1 MKRGWTQEEAPTAE
15 FVRSEMIKAAAVLDA
30 EASETAGRDEIRVRV
45 FRAVLAGEKLL
56 RLMAE
61 TESRMI
67 GAGGIRKPTVN
78 PADCFG
84 RAGGIGGFR
93 HLPN

>member
-1 MKRGWTQEEAPTAE
+1 MKCEWTLEEAPTAE
-15 FVRSEMIKAAAVLDA
+15 FVRSEMLKAAAVL
-30 EASETAGRDEIRVRV
+30 ETGASAGAGRDEIRVRV

-61 TESRMI
+61 TEARML
-67 GAGGIRKPTVN
+67 GTGGCRTPAVN

-84 RAGGIGGFR
+84 RLGGIGGAG

>member
-1 MKRGWTQEEAPTAE
+1 MTSVWTTEEAPTAE
-15 FVRSEMIKAAAVLDA
+15 FVRSEMLKAAKVLG
-30 EASETAGRDEIRVRV
+30 AGESGSVVRDEIRVRI

-61 TESRMI
+61 TEADAVGTGTMRTR
-67 GAGGIRKPTVN
+67 AVN

-84 RAGGIGGFR
+84 RPGGIGGFG
-93 HLPN
+93 HLRS